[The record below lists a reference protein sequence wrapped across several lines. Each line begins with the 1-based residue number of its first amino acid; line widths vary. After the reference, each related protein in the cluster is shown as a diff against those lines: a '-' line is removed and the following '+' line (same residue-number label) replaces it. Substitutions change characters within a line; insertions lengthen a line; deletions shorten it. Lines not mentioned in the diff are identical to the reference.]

1 DSILGASMYSLAK
14 ARDGFLTAAGGTI
27 GTTGLAVRTAFEN
40 LEALG
45 NSLYLNQTRSL
56 VRSILNVHNYGTGM
70 ISLMVAGNL
79 SAQDPMSG
87 ISAGTVNLNVLG
99 NTGTFDTL
107 YPVMADRFGYH
118 GIGKAFLQIMN
129 TDPDY
134 VDLESEEELY
144 VKAEGSLRS
153 GSLRSE
159 KLTLEVLEALG
170 KEGAPLLLYTNL
182 LEITGDLDKLFYRIL
197 KYVKPVKKQDQED
210 GDEQVLLL
218 ITLLEKLKGEDNLD
232 QTPQITLPGSAA
244 AAITRGRRSPQSTEV
259 TNTTPEV
266 ITPVLPVTPPRQP
279 QEETQTP
286 QQEDTRPQE
295 SAVLPDNSLIGD
307 LMTPLA
313 IWNNIPP
320 QGQVLIIL
328 ALAIFLLYANT
339 LRKRHKTHLK

>member
-1 DSILGASMYSLAK
+1 
-14 ARDGFLTAAGGTI
+14 
-27 GTTGLAVRTAFEN
+27 
-40 LEALG
+40 
-45 NSLYLNQTRSL
+45 
-56 VRSILNVHNYGTGM
+56 
-70 ISLMVAGNL
+70 
-79 SAQDPMSG
+79 MS
-87 ISAGTVNLNVLG
+87 
-99 NTGTFDTL
+99 
-107 YPVMADRFGYH
+107 
-118 GIGKAFLQIMN
+118 
-129 TDPDY
+129 
-134 VDLESEEELY
+134 
-144 VKAEGSLRS
+144 GSLRS

-159 KLTLEVLEALG
+159 KLTLEVLKALG

-259 TNTTPEV
+259 TNTTPEA
-266 ITPVLPVTPPRQP
+266 ITPLLPVTPPRQP

-328 ALAIFLLYANT
+328 VLAIFLLYANI